1 MKPKYTIP
9 TQLSRQRERFGVEH
23 NSAYW
28 FAVDKYRGLI
38 VACCRHVAKAHCS
51 HETDGTKEFSWEHE
65 KSCVSVKTAYA
76 PIKLQRIHAA
86 LCRCDWD
93 PWHLVA
99 ERSMA
104 SRSTYAQSC
113 SNKAFQ

>member
-51 HETDGTKEFSWEHE
+51 HETDGTKAFSWEHE
-65 KSCVSVKTAYA
+65 K
-76 PIKLQRIHAA
+76 KLRFSQNSIRTYQIAEDT
-86 LCRCDWD
+86 RCFVW
-93 PWHLVA
+93 L
-99 ERSMA
+99 
-104 SRSTYAQSC
+104 
-113 SNKAFQ
+113 